1 MFFAIFVPNVYDAI
15 VAPYFLPDAVHP
27 LYAAHPFISSAFFRI
42 SFNVAYFSMNGA
54 PNVA

>member
-15 VAPYFLPDAVHP
+15 VAPYFLPD
-27 LYAAHPFISSAFFRI
+27 AAHPFISSAFFRI